1 MDEDAWYGPMRGR
14 RGRENLSTNLRYNS
28 GRGQSQVGLVFER
41 DVVIPS
47 APSLGKSQTIRCPG
61 TRVSTRKKKQRGKQ
75 KLTSS
80 FGYARRMQVSEF
92 IDRTEVMPK

>member
-1 MDEDAWYGPMRGR
+1 MDEDAWYGPMRDR

-47 APSLGKSQTIRCPG
+47 APSGESQTIRFPS
-61 TRVSTRKKKQRGKQ
+61 TRVSTRKKNDTNGSRSAQS
-75 KLTSS
+75 L
-80 FGYARRMQVSEF
+80 
-92 IDRTEVMPK
+92 D